1 MTTPRARQALDGI
14 PVYRAG
20 KAALS
25 DDHKLS
31 SNENPFPPLPGVME
45 RAAAELG
52 RMNRYPDAG
61 MTDLYEALSQRFGLP
76 VDHFAAGTGSVA
88 VLFAL
93 LTAHLEP
100 GDEIVYA
107 WRSFEAYPIAADLT
121 GATTVRVPLRPDAT
135 HDLDAMAAAVT
146 ERTKVVLVCTP
157 NNPTGPVVTADALAG
172 FLASVRDDVLV
183 VVDEAYVEFVRDPQ
197 AASGL
202 ALLAEHPNVV
212 VLRTFSKAYGLAG
225 LRVGY
230 AIARPEVAVAIRKA
244 TPPFAVTDLSQAA
257 AVASLQSHD
266 ELDRRVDAIV
276 EARVAM
282 VDALRAQGW
291 DVPDTEANF
300 VWLPLGDDAL
310 GFAASCDPVSVRP
323 FAGEGV
329 RVSIGAPEVNA
340 QLLAIAGAWRS
351 ARA

>member
-14 PVYRAG
+14 PVYRPG

-45 RAAAELG
+45 RASAELG

-61 MTDLYEALSQRFGLP
+61 MTAMYEALAARHGLST
-76 VDHFAAGTGSVA
+76 DHFAAGTGSVA

-157 NNPTGPVVTADALAG
+157 NNPTGPVVTAEALTA

-202 ALLAEHPNVV
+202 ALLADHPNVV

-257 AVASLQSHD
+257 AVASLQ
-266 ELDRRVDAIV
+266 
-276 EARVAM
+276 
-282 VDALRAQGW
+282 
-291 DVPDTEANF
+291 
-300 VWLPLGDDAL
+300 
-310 GFAASCDPVSVRP
+310 
-323 FAGEGV
+323 
-329 RVSIGAPEVNA
+329 
-340 QLLAIAGAWRS
+340 
-351 ARA
+351 